1 MAGPIELVI
10 FDCDGVLVDSERL
23 AVRIEAEVITSL
35 GWPLDESEIIDR
47 FVGRSDADMQAEI
60 ERRIGRAVDW
70 EVEFAPRY
78 RDVFERELAPVDGV
92 IDALDA
98 IDAIEV
104 ATCVASSGTH
114 EKLRFTLGLTG
125 LHDPFA
131 GRIFSASEVANGKP
145 APDLFLLAAAR
156 MDVEPAR
163 CAIVEDSVAGVAA
176 GTAAGMRVFAFA
188 GGVTGA
194 SKLRRDGVVVFDDMR
209 SLPALISASTQ
220 SNSRL
225 LDELF
230 DERE

>member
-1 MAGPIELVI
+1 
-10 FDCDGVLVDSERL
+10 
-23 AVRIEAEVITSL
+23 
-35 GWPLDESEIIDR
+35 
-47 FVGRSDADMQAEI
+47 MQAEI
-60 ERRIGRAVDW
+60 ERHIGRAVDW
-70 EVEFAPRY
+70 GVEFAPRY

-125 LHDPFA
+125 LHDRFA
-131 GRIFSASEVANGKP
+131 GRVFSASEVAHGKP

-163 CAIVEDSVAGVAA
+163 CAIVEDSVAGVVA
-176 GTAAGMRVFAFA
+176 GTAAGMQVFAFS

-194 SKLRRDGVVVFDDMR
+194 SKLRRGGVVVFDDMR
-209 SLPALISASTQ
+209 ALPALITTSIRADS
-220 SNSRL
+220 
-225 LDELF
+225 
-230 DERE
+230 

>member
-35 GWPLDESEIIDR
+35 GWPLEESEIIDR

-60 ERRIGRAVDW
+60 ERHIGRAVDW

-78 RDVFERELAPVDGV
+78 RDVFERELVPVDGV
-92 IDALDA
+92 IDALDV
-98 IDAIEV
+98 IDATQV

-125 LHDPFA
+125 LHDRFA

-176 GTAAGMRVFAFA
+176 GTAAGMQVFAFA
-188 GGVTGA
+188 VESPAPRSSVATESWCSTTCA
-194 SKLRRDGVVVFDDMR
+194 RSRR
-209 SLPALISASTQ
+209 
-220 SNSRL
+220 
-225 LDELF
+225 
-230 DERE
+230 